1 MEQMTISDLIL
12 YSECDGN
19 GPSTWVLDLPEGRHS
34 FRIVVH
40 CRRVKPVR
48 SSRPSSRSSHFSAVV
63 HTMLSLFAFWH
74 ARP

>member
-1 MEQMTISDLIL
+1 MEQTTIRDLVL

-19 GPSTWVLDLPEGRHS
+19 GPTTWVLDPPEGRDS

-40 CRRVKPVR
+40 CRPVKPVPQ
-48 SSRPSSRSSHFSAVV
+48 SKPSAWSSHFSAVV
-63 HTMLSLFAFWH
+63 HAVLSLFALWH